1 MILQALCEYYDIL
14 AADEECSIPQE
25 GYSNAKISYALKIS
39 REGELKSII
48 SLKVP
53 TEKGNK
59 EIYRMMLVPEQS
71 GRSGK
76 NPPAYFL
83 ADKSDYIFGISKD
96 KKIKSNYF
104 ELFKQKHFEILEN
117 CEDEG
122 AKAILNFLN
131 NWDIQ
136 KAEET
141 LKSITHDYEALLQEA
156 NFVFRLDL
164 DDDYCYIHQ
173 RPAIK
178 QIWENYRNKDSNE
191 KEGFCLIT
199 GNNTSIARIH
209 KNLQGIRDAQQAGAS
224 IVSFNKDKSSFESY
238 GKKQS
243 YNAPV
248 GIESAFKYTT
258 VLNYMLQNDSKQKI
272 QIGDATTVFWAEST
286 SSGYNDIFSYL
297 LDPNIKSEDKKT
309 EEEKIQ
315 DDEAEAKIKDCFKA
329 LNEGKKLSEVD
340 PEIDDETK
348 FYILGL
354 SPNNARVSIRFFHR
368 DTFGNFMKNLAQ
380 HHKDL
385 DLEGGRFPFIPIWII
400 LEETT
405 IKNSSKDKPT
415 PLLSGRIMEAIIK
428 GNKYPDDLYTA
439 MLRRIRAE
447 QDDRERKTYSINH
460 TRVAVI
466 KAYLT
471 RKARIDRNEE
481 LKEVLKVSLNE
492 ETTDTAY
499 RLGRLFALLERTQE
513 NALGDI
519 NATIK
524 DRYFPTASATPRI
537 VFPTLLKLN
546 VHHLA
551 KLDSKGKWLEI
562 EIGKVLDEIQ
572 SFPSHL
578 NMEDQGLFILGYYHQ
593 RQSFFKKKEV
603 RELEPALAN

>member
-14 AADEECSIPQE
+14 AADEECDIPQE
-25 GYSNAKISYALKIS
+25 GYSNAKISYALNIS
-39 REGELKSII
+39 KEGELKSII

-59 EIYRMMLVPEQS
+59 EIYRMMTVPEQHIKA
-71 GRSGK
+71 GK
-76 NPPAYFL
+76 NPPPYFL
-83 ADKSDYIFGISKD
+83 SENSSFIFGMTKD
-96 KKIKSNYF
+96 KKNPIEIKENYF
-104 ELFKQKHFEILEN
+104 EAFKQKHFEILGN

-131 NWDIQ
+131 NWNIQ
-136 KAEET
+136 NAEET
-141 LKSITHDYEALLQEA
+141 LKFLTQDYENLLQGA
-156 NFVFRLDL
+156 NFIFKLDGEHE
-164 DDDYCYIHQ
+164 YIHQ
-173 RPAIK
+173 GSAIR
-178 QIWENYRNKDSNE
+178 QAWENYKNKDSKE
-191 KEGFCLIT
+191 KQGFCLIK
-199 GNNTSIARIH
+199 GNETPIARTHPKI
-209 KNLQGIRDAQQAGAS
+209 KGVRDAQQAGGS
-224 IVSFNKDKSSFESY
+224 IVAFNERSFESY
-238 GKKQS
+238 GKEQS

-258 VLNYMLQNDSKQKI
+258 VLNFMLQNNSKQKI

-286 SSGYNDIFSYL
+286 KKIYNSLFNFGVDAS
-297 LDPNIKSEDKKT
+297 IKSEDKKT

-329 LNEGKKLSEVD
+329 LKEGRKLSEVD

-354 SPNNARVSIRFFHR
+354 SPNNARVSIRIFHG
-368 DTFGNFMKNLAQ
+368 DTFGNFMKNLTQ

-385 DLEGGRFPFIPIWII
+385 ELEGGRFPFIPIWII

-415 PLLSGRIMEAIIK
+415 PLLSGRIMEAIVK
-428 GNKYPDDLYTA
+428 GGKYPDDLYAA
-439 MLRRIRAE
+439 MIRRIRAE
-447 QDDRERKTYSINH
+447 QDINH
-460 TRVAVI
+460 TRAAVI
-466 KAYLT
+466 KAYLV
-471 RKARIDRNEE
+471 RKARINNKQE
-481 LKEVLKVSLNE
+481 LQEVLKLSLNE
-492 ETTDTAY
+492 ETTNTAY

-524 DRYFPTASATPRI
+524 DRYFPTASATPGV

-572 SFPSHL
+572 AFPTNL
-578 NMEDQGLFILGYYHQ
+578 NMENQGLFILGYYHQ

-603 RELEPALAN
+603 KEVEPALAN

>member
-1 MILQALCEYYDIL
+1 MILQTLCEYYDIL
-14 AADEECSIPQE
+14 AADENCDIPQE
-25 GYSNAKISYALKIS
+25 GYSNAKISYALNIS
-39 REGELKSII
+39 KEGELKSII
-48 SLKVP
+48 SLKIL

-59 EIYRMMLVPEQS
+59 EIYRMMTVPEQVKRSS
-71 GRSGK
+71 GVEP
-76 NPPAYFL
+76 NFL
-83 ADKSDYIFGISKD
+83 CDNSKYIFGISKD
-96 KKIKSNYF
+96 KKNPVEIF
-104 ELFKQKHFEILEN
+104 EKHFEAFKNFHIKILGN

-122 AKAILNFLN
+122 AKAILNFFN
-131 NWDIQ
+131 NWAIH
-136 KAEET
+136 KAEEK
-141 LKSITHDYEALLQEA
+141 LQSLEQNYEEFLQGA
-156 NFVFRLDL
+156 NFIFKLDGEYEYL
-164 DDDYCYIHQ
+164 HQ
-173 RPAIK
+173 KRNIK
-178 QIWENYRNKDSNE
+178 EVWSEYKNQNKDGE
-191 KEGFCLIT
+191 TGQCLIT
-199 GNNTSIARIH
+199 GKKTQIALLH
-209 KNLQGIRDAQQAGAS
+209 ENLKNIRDAQPAGAA
-224 IVSFNKDKSSFESY
+224 IVSFNIPSFLSY

-248 GIESAFKYTT
+248 GLESAFKYTT
-258 VLNYMLQNDSKQKI
+258 VLNYMLQNNSKQKI

-286 SSGYNDIFSYL
+286 RSAYNDMFGFLIN
-297 LDPNIKSEDKKT
+297 PNIKSEDKKT

-329 LNEGKKLSEVD
+329 LNEGRKLSEVD

-385 DLEGGRFPFIPIWII
+385 ELGGGRFPFIPVWII

-405 IKNSSKDKPT
+405 IKNSSKDKPA

-428 GNKYPDDLYTA
+428 GNKYPDDLYAA
-439 MLRRIRAE
+439 MIRRIRAE
-447 QDDRERKTYSINH
+447 QDINH

-471 RKARIDRNEE
+471 RLNKQE
-481 LKEVLKVSLNE
+481 LKEVLTVSLNE
-492 ETTDTAY
+492 ETTNTAY

-524 DRYFPTASATPRI
+524 DRYFSTASATPGV

-546 VHHLA
+546 IHHLA

-572 SFPSHL
+572 AFPSNL

-603 RELEPALAN
+603 KEVELATV